1 MDRKFDIEPEEFQE
15 RKRRRISTMNAM
27 EPPPAK
33 VAPTSAP
40 GVHEIATFLPGR
52 LEFEHELD
60 NDAEDLVKDIEFGVC
75 LDYEGDQIPEDEDD
89 LDVRA
94 RLKWEEERHN
104 PPKPAMLGKGKS
116 LPSGKAPK
124 GLFNG
129 KTNGYHGNGDHIKQE
144 THTKTEDGVNG
155 VGIQDDADVEEVTQP
170 PPFETKESMNFKLTL
185 FEMYSQRVDKRLESK
200 SIMFNRGLL
209 DYKKVCGL
217 IHISLY
223 YSKDPSEYRCKL
235 RRRSVLGR
243 RGRLFIDYAP
253 LPGYRQ
259 LKTLRRSRRI
269 CSVGV

>member
-1 MDRKFDIEPEEFQE
+1 MDRTFDIEPEEFQE

-75 LDYEGDQIPEDEDD
+75 LDYGGDQIIEDEDD

-104 PPKPAMLGKGKS
+104 PPKPITPGKGKS

-144 THTKTEDGVNG
+144 THTKTEEVVNG
-155 VGIQDDADVEEVTQP
+155 VGTQDDADAEEVTQP
-170 PPFETKESMNFKLTL
+170 PPFETKESMTFKLTL

-217 IHISLY
+217 T
-223 YSKDPSEYRCKL
+223 
-235 RRRSVLGR
+235 
-243 RGRLFIDYAP
+243 RLFMVKAHLDVDASCGEETSSGGERDYSSTTP
-253 LPGYRQ
+253 LCPV
-259 LKTLRRSRRI
+259 TDS
-269 CSVGV
+269 